1 MASVDKFTAM
11 HGFQVWLVISLRTPK
26 CLQQFPGYVLDRKG
40 GHSESERLQTET
52 RCADMWGKWALWSK
66 IYIAHYSLNSRGYI
80 YIYNLT
86 IFPRDIGHS
95 SAFRFHFEW
104 ISMSPQWIFAWPLCG
119 VAMGDSAACQMM
131 HYWGGIGTA
140 MSTCFMAVTGWQ

>member
-1 MASVDKFTAM
+1 MASVDNFTAM

-26 CLQQFPGYVLDRKG
+26 CLQQFPGHVLDRRGVTVRVRDFKLKLG
-40 GHSESERLQTET
+40 VRICEESEPYDQRFTSHIT
-52 RCADMWGKWALWSK
+52 HW
-66 IYIAHYSLNSRGYI
+66 IAGDT